1 MALEKETL
9 QLVESLYLKVE
20 EIKVEKNQ
28 PHKLLVTPLKGK
40 SQFDKIFKE
49 PDLIVNHGYLKI
61 ILKKNNLEEIKLGLI
76 VPKKNLSLAAR
87 RNYVKRSARELARNN
102 IFLGYDL
109 IFLLIDKIKVYS
121 KQEIRN
127 NIFKLK
133 RKIQFKLND
142 F

>member
-1 MALEKETL
+1 MASEKETL
-9 QLVESLYLKVE
+9 RLVESQCLKVE
-20 EIKVEKNQ
+20 EIRVEKIQ

-40 SQFDKIFKE
+40 SQFDKIFEE
-49 PDLIVNHGYLKI
+49 PDLIVSHGYLKI

-109 IFLLIDKIKVYS
+109 IFLLIDKIKDYS

-133 RKIQFKLND
+133 RKIQFKIND

>member
-1 MALEKETL
+1 M
-9 QLVESLYLKVE
+9 
-20 EIKVEKNQ
+20 
-28 PHKLLVTPLKGK
+28 LVTPLRGK

-87 RNYVKRSARELARNN
+87 RNYIKRSARELARNQ

-109 IFLLIDKIKVYS
+109 IFLLTHKIKDYS
-121 KQEIRN
+121 KPEIKN
-127 NIFKLK
+127 NINKLK
-133 RKIQFKLND
+133 RKIESKLND

>member
-1 MALEKETL
+1 M
-9 QLVESLYLKVE
+9 
-20 EIKVEKNQ
+20 
-28 PHKLLVTPLKGK
+28 LVTPLKGK

-49 PDLIVNHGYLKI
+49 PDLIVNHGCLKI

-87 RNYVKRSARELARNN
+87 RNYIKRSARELARNK

-109 IFLLIDKIKVYS
+109 IFLLINKIKDYS
-121 KQEIRN
+121 KQDIRK
-127 NIFKLK
+127 NIHKLEK
-133 RKIQFKLND
+133 KIEFKLND

>member
-1 MALEKETL
+1 M
-9 QLVESLYLKVE
+9 
-20 EIKVEKNQ
+20 
-28 PHKLLVTPLKGK
+28 LVTPLRGK

-61 ILKKNNLEEIKLGLI
+61 ILKKNNREEIKLGLI

-87 RNYVKRSARELARNN
+87 RNYIKRSARELARNK

-109 IFLLIDKIKVYS
+109 IFLLINKIKNYS

-127 NIFKLK
+127 NIYKLQK
-133 RKIQFKLND
+133 KIEFKLND

>member
-1 MALEKETL
+1 M
-9 QLVESLYLKVE
+9 
-20 EIKVEKNQ
+20 
-28 PHKLLVTPLKGK
+28 LVTPLRGK

-49 PDLIVNHGYLKI
+49 PDLIINHGYLKI

-76 VPKKNLSLAAR
+76 VPKKNLPLAAR
-87 RNYVKRSARELARNN
+87 RNYIKRSARELARNQ

-109 IFLLIDKIKVYS
+109 IFLLINKIKNYS

-127 NIFKLK
+127 NIHKLEK
-133 RKIQFKLND
+133 KIEFKLND

>member
-1 MALEKETL
+1 M
-9 QLVESLYLKVE
+9 
-20 EIKVEKNQ
+20 
-28 PHKLLVTPLKGK
+28 LVTPLKGK
-40 SQFDKIFKE
+40 PHFDKIFKE
-49 PDLIVNHGYLKI
+49 PDLIVNHSYLKI

-87 RNYVKRSARELARNN
+87 RNYIKRSVRELARNQ

-109 IFLLIDKIKVYS
+109 IFLLINKIKNYS

-127 NIFKLK
+127 NIHKLEK
-133 RKIQFKLND
+133 KIEFKLND

>member
-1 MALEKETL
+1 M
-9 QLVESLYLKVE
+9 
-20 EIKVEKNQ
+20 
-28 PHKLLVTPLKGK
+28 LVTPLRGK
-40 SQFDKIFKE
+40 PQFDKIFKE
-49 PDLIVNHGYLKI
+49 PDLIVKHGYLKI

-87 RNYVKRSARELARNN
+87 RNYIKRSARELARNQ

-109 IFLLIDKIKVYS
+109 IFLLINKIKNYS

-127 NIFKLK
+127 NIHKLQK
-133 RKIQFKLND
+133 KIEFKLND

>member
-1 MALEKETL
+1 MDLEKETL
-9 QLVESLYLKVE
+9 RLVESLYLKVE
-20 EIKVEKNQ
+20 EIRVEKDQ

-87 RNYVKRSARELARNN
+87 RNYIKRSARELARNK

-109 IFLLIDKIKVYS
+109 IFLLINKIKDYS
-121 KQEIRN
+121 KQDIRK
-127 NIFKLK
+127 NIHKLEK
-133 RKIQFKLND
+133 KIEFKLND

>member
-1 MALEKETL
+1 M
-9 QLVESLYLKVE
+9 
-20 EIKVEKNQ
+20 
-28 PHKLLVTPLKGK
+28 LVTPLRGK

-76 VPKKNLSLAAR
+76 VTKKNISLAAR
-87 RNYVKRSARELARNN
+87 RNYIKRSARELARNQ

-109 IFLLIDKIKVYS
+109 IFLLINKIKNYS

-127 NIFKLK
+127 NIYKLQK
-133 RKIQFKLND
+133 KIEFKLND

>member
-1 MALEKETL
+1 M
-9 QLVESLYLKVE
+9 
-20 EIKVEKNQ
+20 
-28 PHKLLVTPLKGK
+28 LVTPLRGK

-61 ILKKNNLEEIKLGLI
+61 ILKKNNREEIKLGLI

-87 RNYVKRSARELARNN
+87 RNYIKRSARELARNK

-109 IFLLIDKIKVYS
+109 IFLLINKIKDYS
-121 KQEIRN
+121 KQEIKN
-127 NIFKLK
+127 NIYKLEK
-133 RKIQFKLND
+133 KIEFKLND

>member
-1 MALEKETL
+1 M
-9 QLVESLYLKVE
+9 
-20 EIKVEKNQ
+20 
-28 PHKLLVTPLKGK
+28 LVTPLRGK

-61 ILKKNNLEEIKLGLI
+61 ILKKNNREEIKLGLI

-87 RNYVKRSARELARNN
+87 RNYIKRSARELARNQ

-109 IFLLIDKIKVYS
+109 IFLLINKIKNYS

-127 NIFKLK
+127 NIYKLQK
-133 RKIQFKLND
+133 KIEFKLND

>member
-1 MALEKETL
+1 M
-9 QLVESLYLKVE
+9 
-20 EIKVEKNQ
+20 
-28 PHKLLVTPLKGK
+28 LVTPLGGK

-87 RNYVKRSARELARNN
+87 RNYIKRSARELARNQ

-109 IFLLIDKIKVYS
+109 IFLLINKIKNYS

-127 NIFKLK
+127 NIHKLEK
-133 RKIQFKLND
+133 KIEFKLND

>member
-1 MALEKETL
+1 M
-9 QLVESLYLKVE
+9 
-20 EIKVEKNQ
+20 
-28 PHKLLVTPLKGK
+28 LVTPLKGK

-49 PDLIVNHGYLKI
+49 PDLIVNHDYLKI

-87 RNYVKRSARELARNN
+87 RNYIKRSARELARND
-102 IFLGYDL
+102 IFLGYDV
-109 IFLLIDKIKVYS
+109 IFLLIDKIKDYS
-121 KQEIRN
+121 KQELRN

-133 RKIQFKLND
+133 KKIEFKLND

>member
-1 MALEKETL
+1 M
-9 QLVESLYLKVE
+9 
-20 EIKVEKNQ
+20 
-28 PHKLLVTPLKGK
+28 LVTPLRGK

-87 RNYVKRSARELARNN
+87 RNYIKRSARELARNQ

-109 IFLLIDKIKVYS
+109 IFLLINKIKNYS

-127 NIFKLK
+127 NIYKLQKKQLK
-133 RKIQFKLND
+133 RKFDLRGSKPNLD
-142 F
+142 FQKFDKIPQPHKH

>member
-1 MALEKETL
+1 M
-9 QLVESLYLKVE
+9 
-20 EIKVEKNQ
+20 
-28 PHKLLVTPLKGK
+28 LVTPLRGK

-61 ILKKNNLEEIKLGLI
+61 ILKKNNREEIKLGLI

-87 RNYVKRSARELARNN
+87 RNYIKRSARELARNQ

-109 IFLLIDKIKVYS
+109 IFLLTHKIKDYS
-121 KQEIRN
+121 KPEIKN
-127 NIFKLK
+127 NINKLK
-133 RKIQFKLND
+133 RKIESKLNV

>member
-1 MALEKETL
+1 M
-9 QLVESLYLKVE
+9 
-20 EIKVEKNQ
+20 
-28 PHKLLVTPLKGK
+28 LVTPLRGK

-76 VPKKNLSLAAR
+76 VPKKNLPLAAR
-87 RNYVKRSARELARNN
+87 RNYIKRSARELARNQ

-109 IFLLIDKIKVYS
+109 IFLLINKIKDYS
-121 KQEIRN
+121 KQEIKN
-127 NIFKLK
+127 NIYKLEK
-133 RKIQFKLND
+133 KIEFKLND